1 MPFYGGFDHL
11 RAAVESVLA
20 QRDPDWRLVVIDDVY
35 PDLAPG
41 EWVRSIDDARV
52 EYIRNEENL
61 RPSRNYRKAV
71 SLART
76 PHMVMM
82 GCDDVMLPDYVGRI
96 RGLLARYPG
105 VDIVQPGVEVIDQDG
120 SVHRPIG
127 DRVKSVL
134 RPGGTGPRELSGE
147 RLARSLLGG
156 NWTYFPSLVWRTE
169 ALGRHGFRVDL
180 DVVQDLAML
189 LDITLD
195 GGRMVVDDDV
205 VFAYRRHSTS
215 VSAVTGPDGTKFA
228 QEREL
233 FEEFEA
239 RCTQLGWDRAA
250 GAARRHWS
258 SRLSAVT
265 ELPAA
270 LRARDA
276 AGRESLLRHVFGR

>member
-1 MPFYGGFDHL
+1 MPFYGRFDHL

-20 QRDPDWRLVVIDDVY
+20 QSGDDWRLVVIDDVY

-41 EWVRSIDDARV
+41 EWVRSLRHPRV
-52 EYIRNEENL
+52 EYIRNDENL
-61 RPSRNYRKAV
+61 GPSRNYRKAV

-76 PHMVMM
+76 PHLVIM
-82 GCDDVMLPDYVGRI
+82 GCDDVMRPGYVARI
-96 RGLLARYPG
+96 GELLARDPG
-105 VDIVQPGVEVIDQDG
+105 VDIIQPGVEVIDQDG
-120 SVHRPIG
+120 NVHRPLG
-127 DRVKSVL
+127 DRVKGVL
-134 RPGGTGPRELSGE
+134 RPGGSEPREVSGE
-147 RLARSLLGG
+147 RLATSLLGG
-156 NWTYFPSLVWRTE
+156 NWTYFPSLVWRTDAVRE
-169 ALGRHGFRVDL
+169 HGFRIDL

-195 GGRMVVDDDV
+195 GGRMLLDDEI

-233 FEEFEA
+233 FREFER
-239 RCTQLGWDRAA
+239 RCRALGWRRAA

-258 SRLSAVT
+258 SRLSAAT

-270 LRARDA
+270 IRAHDA
-276 AGRESLLRHVFGR
+276 KGRASLLGHLFGR